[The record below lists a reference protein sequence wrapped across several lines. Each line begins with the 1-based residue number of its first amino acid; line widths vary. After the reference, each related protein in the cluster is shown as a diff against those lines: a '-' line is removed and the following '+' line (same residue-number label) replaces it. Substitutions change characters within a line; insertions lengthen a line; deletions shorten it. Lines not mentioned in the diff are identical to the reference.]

1 VAVKSIIDIEIND
14 AAFKAFKNLFDKHKK
29 DLDKLPEVWQLT
41 TDSIVETTDKA
52 DSLLHAIEAQ
62 TNILNKQLITQ
73 IKISEEM
80 KKTDRNMVSIGSNSG
95 KALKNIQGITF
106 SMLKWGAI
114 TGALT
119 TTFGL
124 LSGATGFF
132 GLDAM
137 ARGASQTRQQAGA
150 LGLNPNELQA
160 VQTVYRRFSGS
171 SALLGNISQAQVD
184 YGKQWRLRNLGI
196 SQEDIEGKTSAQ
208 LMPQVIEA
216 LHARSQQA
224 LKQGTGA
231 FTAQAE
237 GYGWA
242 ELVGGIPNLRELA
255 GHSSAEIETANRALP
270 GTLEKLALGKDT
282 ISKWEDFIQSLET
295 ATGEITNK
303 FVVALQGLAK
313 PLGHITTAF
322 ADLLVKVFESKG
334 FRDGLET
341 FAAWL
346 ENLARNME
354 KPEFKESVDKFINTV
369 TTLTS
374 KFVSLLDWLAGGGKK
389 GEETLT
395 PQNPYGK
402 APIYWQGT
410 QEQWNDLKRRQQAVK
425 AEQDKAAEQT
435 QNAIGTAYKY
445 GTIPGLLYS
454 IWNADSFWEKFKTG
468 INKGLAGSAGGPAG
482 ANYASP
488 NGYVPPPMQGAA
500 NNNSSTG
507 KHFAY
512 GEQYLEAKRP
522 GAFSALEKQYDLP
535 AGLLAQI
542 HKQEW
547 DPRHPVSSAGAMGPF
562 QFMPGTA
569 KDYGLDEKSVWDL
582 AKSSEAAARYFQD
595 LLVMFKGDVN
605 KAAAGYNWGQGNV
618 QKAIN
623 QYGDNWREHL
633 PPETEKYL
641 NNLNRS
647 GLGVNSFTAQPGQG
661 VKISLYN
668 ATGGQVNAVIS
679 SLAA

>member
-1 VAVKSIIDIEIND
+1 MAVKSIIDIEVND
-14 AAFKAFKNLFDKHKK
+14 AAFKAFKALFDKHKK
-29 DLDKLPEVWQLT
+29 ELDKLPGVWN
-41 TDSIVETTDKA
+41 ETNDAIDGTVDKA
-52 DSLLHAIEAQ
+52 DSLLHAIEKQ

-114 TGALT
+114 TGAFTATL
-119 TTFGL
+119 GL

-132 GLDAM
+132 GLDAL

-160 VQTVYRRFSGS
+160 VQTVYRRFGGSTSALGAIS
-171 SALLGNISQAQVD
+171 SAQIEA
-184 YGKQWRLRNLGI
+184 GKQWPLRQLGI
-196 SQEDIEGKTSAQ
+196 SQEDIEGKSSAQ
-208 LMPQVIEA
+208 LMPLVMSALQREA
-216 LHARSQQA
+216 QQA
-224 LKQGTGA
+224 LKDNPQSFSYIAQGR
-231 FTAQAE
+231 
-237 GYGWA
+237 GWTQVMSLP
-242 ELVGGIPNLRELA
+242 ELRELA
-255 GHSSAEIETANRALP
+255 GRPTEELEAANQSLP
-270 GTLEKLALGKDT
+270 RTLERLTLGKGSV
-282 ISKWEDFIQSLET
+282 SKWDDFLQSLET
-295 ATGEITNK
+295 ATNQLNNTFIEG
-303 FVVALQGLAK
+303 LQKLAQ
-313 PLGHITTAF
+313 PLGHVVDAFTKLANKIFSDPAF
-322 ADLLVKVFESKG
+322 AKG
-334 FRDGLET
+334 IDS
-341 FAAWL
+341 FAEWI
-346 ENLARNME
+346 ENFARNMDS
-354 KPEFKESVDKFINTV
+354 PEFKESVDKFV
-369 TTLTS
+369 GYAVKLTTA
-374 KFVSLLDWLAGGGKK
+374 FVSVIEWLLGETPKEPVEGIKPGDNILMPGGVRPDQLWNPNYKK
-389 GEETLT
+389 PAAYYT
-395 PQNPYGK
+395 PSSRNP
-402 APIYWQGT
+402 
-410 QEQWNDLKRRQQAVK
+410 VV
-425 AEQDKAAEQT
+425 
-435 QNAIGTAYKY
+435 
-445 GTIPGLLYS
+445 YS
-454 IWNADSFWEKFKTG
+454 DI
-468 INKGLAGSAGGPAG
+468 PAG
-482 ANYASP
+482 AQIVGAS
-488 NGYVPPPMQGAA
+488 NDNV
-500 NNNSSTG
+500 SSA

-522 GAFSALEKQYDLP
+522 GAFGALERQYGLP

-547 DPRHPVSSAGAMGPF
+547 DPRQPVSSAGAMGPF

-605 KAAAGYNWGQGNV
+605 KAAAGYNWGQENV
-618 QKAIN
+618 KKTIDR
-623 QYGDNWREHL
+623 YGDNWREHL
-633 PPETEKYL
+633 SPETEKYL